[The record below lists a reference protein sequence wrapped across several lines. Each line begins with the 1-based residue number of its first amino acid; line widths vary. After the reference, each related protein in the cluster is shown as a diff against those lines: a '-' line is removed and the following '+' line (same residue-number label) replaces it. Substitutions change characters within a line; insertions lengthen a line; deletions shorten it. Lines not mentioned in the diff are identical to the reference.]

1 MGLKTL
7 KCTIQNK
14 SDTSENWTQYN
25 PVLKLGEI
33 GYIIDEKKIKIGDGE
48 TSFSDLEYANPDAPI
63 MVGASGSQAGQS
75 GLVPAPSQ
83 GTSGR
88 FLDSTG
94 NWSVPSY
101 PTNVNSANK
110 LSTAR
115 TITLSG
121 DASGSTS
128 FDGSA
133 NVTIDVSVS
142 NSETSNSSTKA
153 TQDSQGQTINS
164 TYIKGLSISGKTI
177 TYTKGNG
184 ITGTITTQ
192 DTTYPVMT
200 GATSTSAGT
209 SGLVPAPTTGQQSLF
224 LKGDG
229 TWATPTNTTYTAAS
243 GGGLSLSGTAF
254 SISDTG
260 VTAGKYGQS
269 SGSTLSFGGTFSIP
283 YITVNSKGQ
292 ATSISSV
299 SMKLPS
305 APTSVSGNAGTATK
319 LLNSRTISLSGD
331 ATGSVSFDGTQ
342 NANIVVS
349 INDMVGA
356 SSSASGKS
364 GFVPAPSTGKQNS
377 FLRGDGTWATPT
389 NTTYTASSGGG
400 LTLSGTAFSITNT
413 GISANSYG
421 QQSSASV
428 SFGGTFTIP
437 YITFNSKGQ
446 ATAAYNRTITM
457 PSAPTTI
464 TGNAG
469 SATKL
474 QTSRDINGVPF
485 NGTQDISVP
494 NNYFKQLTNADLN
507 KQLEFGDYYGAEGN
521 TCTNKPS
528 GIDWFYLRVFRISSG
543 YTGQLIYSTEKEY
556 TRYYNGTTWTNWA
569 VYYSSVNKPPL
580 ASTTAS
586 GLLKQLSGSTS
597 QYLRGDGTWAT
608 PPNTTYSVMKGATSS
623 SAGTSGLVPA
633 PAAGKQTSFLRGDG
647 TWVVPTNTTY
657 SQATSATLGL
667 VKIGFTE
674 SGKNYPVELNSS
686 GQMFVNVPWTDNN
699 TTYTAASGGGLTLS
713 GNAFSISASGVTA
726 ASYGPSANATLKY
739 GGTFTVPYLT
749 VNSKGQLT
757 AAATRTFTMPAA
769 ATLTSLGITATAKE
783 LNYVDGVTSSIQTQL
798 NGKLSTNG
806 NAASATY
813 ATSIK
818 DQRASTNYKIW
829 VGPQASVP
837 STLASATIYFVY

>member
-14 SDTSENWTQYN
+14 SDTSENWSQSN
-25 PVLKLGEI
+25 PILKLGEI
-33 GYIIDEKKIKIGDGE
+33 GYIIDEKKFKIGDGE
-48 TSFSDLEYANPDAPI
+48 TNFEDLEYSNPDVAI
-63 MVGASGSQAGQS
+63 MSGATSSTSGAS
-75 GLVPAPSQ
+75 GLVPAPSAGKQ
-83 GTSGR
+83 S
-88 FLDSTG
+88 
-94 NWSVPSY
+94 SY
-101 PTNVNSANK
+101 
-110 LSTAR
+110 LR
-115 TITLSG
+115 
-121 DASGSTS
+121 
-128 FDGSA
+128 
-133 NVTIDVSVS
+133 
-142 NSETSNSSTKA
+142 
-153 TQDSQGQTINS
+153 
-164 TYIKGLSISGKTI
+164 
-177 TYTKGNG
+177 
-184 ITGTITTQ
+184 
-192 DTTYPVMT
+192 
-200 GATSTSAGT
+200 
-209 SGLVPAPTTGQQSLF
+209 
-224 LKGDG
+224 GDG
-229 TWATPTNTTYTAAS
+229 TWSIPTNTTYSAS
-243 GGGLSLSGTAF
+243 PNGGLSLSGTAF
-254 SISDTG
+254 SISNTG
-260 VTAGKYGQS
+260 VTAGNYGQS

-331 ATGSVSFDGTQ
+331 ATGSASFDGTK

-364 GFVPAPSTGKQNS
+364 GFVPAPAAGKQTS
-377 FLRGDGTWATPT
+377 FLRGDGTWVVPT
-389 NTTYTASSGGG
+389 NTTYTAASGGG
-400 LTLSGTAFSITNT
+400 LTLSNNSFSITST
-413 GISANSYG
+413 GVSASSYG
-421 QQSSASV
+421 QSNSV
-428 SFGGTFTIP
+428 TTTFGGTFTIP

-457 PSAPTTI
+457 PAAPTTI

-507 KQLEFGDYYGAEGN
+507 NQLEFGDYYGAGAN
-521 TCTNKPS
+521 SCTNKPS
-528 GIDWFYLRVFRISSG
+528 GVDWFYLRVFKTASG
-543 YTGQLIYSTEKEY
+543 CTGQLIYSSEKEY

-569 VYYSSVNKPPL
+569 IYYSSVNKPPL

-586 GLLKQLSGSTS
+586 GLLRQLSGSTS

-608 PPNTTYSVMKGATSS
+608 PPNTTYSVMTGASS
-623 SAGTSGLVPA
+623 STAGKSGLVPA

-657 SQATSATLGL
+657 SQATSSTLGL
-667 VKIGFTE
+667 VKIGFAE

-699 TTYTAASGGGLTLS
+699 TTYTAASGGGLSLS

-726 ASYGPSANATLKY
+726 ASYGPSTNATLSY
-739 GGTFTVPYLT
+739 GKTFTVPYIT

-769 ATLTSLGITATAKE
+769 TTLTSLGITATAKE

-798 NGKLSTNG
+798 NGKLSTSG

-837 STLASATIYFVY
+837 STLASATIYFVF